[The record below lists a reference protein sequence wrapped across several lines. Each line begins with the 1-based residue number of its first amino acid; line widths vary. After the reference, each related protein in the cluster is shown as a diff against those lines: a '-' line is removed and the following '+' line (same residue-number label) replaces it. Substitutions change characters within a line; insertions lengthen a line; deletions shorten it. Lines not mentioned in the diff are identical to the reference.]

1 MSTSLADGRR
11 VGERASEARA
21 IVGDGV
27 RPLGMASLAIRGLVV
42 GGALAYVLLLHWSYA
57 SVVAPLYTYYG
68 TSYNPAPD
76 GSLDLALL
84 LCVVPAL
91 WLPIAVSRPSQVI
104 LWVLYL
110 LAYVPSV
117 LVPLYVLGTGF
128 DGVFPLTSMI
138 VVSFVLL
145 SIMQKLPT
153 GPIPSPVKSMR
164 NFENAALLLAVG
176 LGAYIVLAFGI
187 SFDVP
192 DPSSVYDVRTAYKEA
207 LAGSSLPLV
216 AYVVAWSGNAVNPLL
231 MLMGL
236 RSRRMVLLV
245 TGSALELLVYNTT
258 GFKSALYTI
267 VLVIPLLVL
276 LAPRWRRVFGIG
288 IALLGAL
295 LIPSALIWD
304 QATGSLFAT
313 DLVLHRLIML
323 PGQLVADYYQFFS
336 QNLTYG
342 LRHSVLSFLGPAP
355 YDLGPPNLIG
365 MVYFGNPITSANA
378 NIWGDA
384 FANFGL
390 LGIPLFTIVLGLF
403 LVALDKAGQGRDLRV
418 TGTLAGVMAIQLCDS
433 GLLTTIANLG
443 LGLATLLI
451 LFLPQGIETR
461 GQVQPSADSRHRVA
475 PGRLMA

>member
-1 MSTSLADGRR
+1 
-11 VGERASEARA
+11 
-21 IVGDGV
+21 
-27 RPLGMASLAIRGLVV
+27 MASLAIRGLVV

-187 SFDVP
+187 S
-192 DPSSVYDVRTAYKEA
+192 
-207 LAGSSLPLV
+207 G
-216 AYVVAWSGNAVNPLL
+216 
-231 MLMGL
+231 
-236 RSRRMVLLV
+236 
-245 TGSALELLVYNTT
+245 
-258 GFKSALYTI
+258 
-267 VLVIPLLVL
+267 
-276 LAPRWRRVFGIG
+276 
-288 IALLGAL
+288 
-295 LIPSALIWD
+295 
-304 QATGSLFAT
+304 
-313 DLVLHRLIML
+313 
-323 PGQLVADYYQFFS
+323 GQL
-336 QNLTYG
+336 
-342 LRHSVLSFLGPAP
+342 
-355 YDLGPPNLIG
+355 
-365 MVYFGNPITSANA
+365 TSWSN
-378 NIWGDA
+378 
-384 FANFGL
+384 
-390 LGIPLFTIVLGLF
+390 
-403 LVALDKAGQGRDLRV
+403 
-418 TGTLAGVMAIQLCDS
+418 
-433 GLLTTIANLG
+433 
-443 LGLATLLI
+443 
-451 LFLPQGIETR
+451 E
-461 GQVQPSADSRHRVA
+461 
-475 PGRLMA
+475 